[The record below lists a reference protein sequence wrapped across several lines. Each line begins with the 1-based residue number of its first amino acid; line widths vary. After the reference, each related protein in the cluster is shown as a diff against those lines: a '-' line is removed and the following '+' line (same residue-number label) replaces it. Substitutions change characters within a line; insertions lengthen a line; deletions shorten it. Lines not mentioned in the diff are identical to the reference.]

1 MFINNFLDDLKNLL
15 GQNYCFFCGLIEE
28 IVCPTC
34 FKKLLLDSKIRFESN
49 VPVLSLTQN
58 NETIARMIVN
68 HKDFGLSNLKEPF
81 SDFIALG
88 LKYFSKHEKVYVV
101 NVPSS
106 FQSIQKRGLDPISIM
121 TEIACKK
128 AGQRFIYKRNLL
140 TSYENRKDQAGL
152 NFDQRNKNMKD
163 VFRSDLVATKPVII
177 VDDLITTGA
186 SLRESIRALRQIEN
200 QVRACVVVAAN

>member
-1 MFINNFLDDLKNLL
+1 M
-15 GQNYCFFCGLIEE
+15 
-28 IVCPTC
+28 

-128 AGQRFIYKRNLL
+128 AGQRFIYKETYL
-140 TSYENRKDQAGL
+140 QA
-152 NFDQRNKNMKD
+152 MK
-163 VFRSDLVATKPVII
+163 
-177 VDDLITTGA
+177 
-186 SLRESIRALRQIEN
+186 IEKIK
-200 QVRACVVVAAN
+200 QV

>member
-1 MFINNFLDDLKNLL
+1 M
-15 GQNYCFFCGLIEE
+15 IEE
-28 IVCPTC
+28 IVCPTY

-68 HKDFGLSNLKEPF
+68 HKDFGLSNIKEPF
-81 SDFIALG
+81 SDLIAVG

-163 VFRSDLVATKPVII
+163 VLRSDLVATKPVII

-200 QVRACVVVAAN
+200 QV